1 MLIEKMLYWL
11 GLEEAGRISSHLAKM
26 WINYLLRVIEE
37 ELQEV
42 ILQQS
47 PIGFSSSALN
57 LVELTSKS
65 SIEVVVDNLYFFG

>member
-37 ELQEV
+37 DLQEV

-47 PIGFSSSALN
+47 PIGFSTKFKAEE
-57 LVELTSKS
+57 ELTSKG